1 MGRYITFI
9 RPFPTLKIERK
20 IRRKNKNKT
29 KQLFRGQKSWGTL
42 PVPLLEKGS
51 LRSAAVPRGNL
62 PRKTIFGQKR
72 LESYYKL
79 VWLILFSILLKHN
92 EERKKKVL
100 RNLHNI
106 EHIEKTHSLTTTKN
120 TRKLTSIISGQ
131 EEIRTFNIFRR
142 FFVSKQE
149 LRFTKV
155 YFQNKNTKVWIWY
168 QW

>member
-1 MGRYITFI
+1 M
-9 RPFPTLKIERK
+9 PTLKIERK
-20 IRRKNKNKT
+20 IWRKKKNNNNSPVERNPEEHCLFHGYK
-29 KQLFRGQKSWGTL
+29 KDLWGQQLFLGVTYHVKPFSVRNVW
-42 PVPLLEKGS
+42 
-51 LRSAAVPRGNL
+51 NL
-62 PRKTIFGQKR
+62 
-72 LESYYKL
+72 YYKL
-79 VWLILFSILLKHN
+79 LWLILFSILLKHN

-100 RNLHNI
+100 RSLHNI

-131 EEIRTFNIFRR
+131 EEIRTFNIFCR

-155 YFQNKNTKVWIWY
+155 YFQNINTKVWIWY